1 MKPLF
6 LKRSPFVKVDD
17 FNEIEEKEVK
27 EQVKKPKKTG
37 EKQLKKTNC

>member
-6 LKRSPFVKVDD
+6 LKRSLFIKVDD

-27 EQVKKPKKTG
+27 EQVKIQKKPD
-37 EKQLKKTNC
+37 EK

>member
-6 LKRSPFVKVDD
+6 LKRSLFIKVHD

-27 EQVKKPKKTG
+27 EQVKKQKKPD
-37 EKQLKKTNC
+37 EK

>member
-6 LKRSPFVKVDD
+6 LKRSLFVKVDD

-27 EQVKKPKKTG
+27 EQVKKQKKPD
-37 EKQLKKTNC
+37 EK

>member
-6 LKRSPFVKVDD
+6 LKRSLFLEVDD

-27 EQVKKPKKTG
+27 EQVKKQKKPD
-37 EKQLKKTNC
+37 EK

>member
-6 LKRSPFVKVDD
+6 LKRSLFIKVDD

-27 EQVKKPKKTG
+27 EQVKKQKKPD
-37 EKQLKKTNC
+37 EK

>member
-6 LKRSPFVKVDD
+6 LKRSLFIKVDD

-27 EQVKKPKKTG
+27 EQVKKPKKND
-37 EKQLKKTNC
+37 EK

>member
-6 LKRSPFVKVDD
+6 LKRRLFLKVDD

-27 EQVKKPKKTG
+27 EQVKKT
-37 EKQLKKTNC
+37 KKTNEK

>member
-6 LKRSPFVKVDD
+6 LKRSLFIEVDD

-27 EQVKKPKKTG
+27 EQVKKT
-37 EKQLKKTNC
+37 KKTNEK